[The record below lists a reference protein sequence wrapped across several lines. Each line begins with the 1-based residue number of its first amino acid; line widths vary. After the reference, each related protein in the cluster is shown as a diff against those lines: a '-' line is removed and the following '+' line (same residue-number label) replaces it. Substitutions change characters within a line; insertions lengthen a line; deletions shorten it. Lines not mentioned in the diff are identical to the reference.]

1 MSIQSTRTITR
12 RHAIE
17 RINEINLLIRTLKF
31 KALEDCV
38 CEPDYDLES
47 FVNSAEVEG
56 DASED
61 WTDKMLEHTM
71 DRPFYRHSLF
81 ENYTIEED

>member
-1 MSIQSTRTITR
+1 MGIQSTRTITR

-17 RINEINLLIRTLKF
+17 RVNEINSLIRRSKF
-31 KALEDCV
+31 KALGDSTF
-38 CEPDYDLES
+38 EPDCDLES
-47 FVNSAEVEG
+47 FVALAELA

-61 WTDKMLEHTM
+61 WTDKMLERAM
-71 DRPFYRHSLF
+71 DRPFFRHSLF